1 MLVSHSPLSLMPGK
15 ALALGIPSQG
25 RSEQAPGPTCAEDV
39 YGVVSVMSAAALI
52 CH

>member
-39 YGVVSVMSAAALI
+39 YGVVSVISAALI